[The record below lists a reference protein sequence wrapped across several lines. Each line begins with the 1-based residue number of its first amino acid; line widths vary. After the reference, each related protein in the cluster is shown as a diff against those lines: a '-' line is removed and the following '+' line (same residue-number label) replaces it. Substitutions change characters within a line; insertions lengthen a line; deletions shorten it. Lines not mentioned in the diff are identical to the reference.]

1 MKQIQPISIWV
12 NGSEK
17 QGSFLSAISEDNLK
31 DSAKFY
37 WQIFEGITNE
47 NDELVSGSQLASGN
61 LVMSGADY
69 ENWNNDPSINEA
81 AYIWVASQLGLT
93 LI

>member
-1 MKQIQPISIWV
+1 MKNIQPISIWV

-17 QGSFLSAISEDNLK
+17 TGSILSAITEDNLK

-37 WQIFEGITNE
+37 WQIFESVTDE
-47 NDELVSGSQLASGN
+47 NDNVTQGAQLAFGN
-61 LVMSGADY
+61 LIMSGYDY
-69 ENWNNDPSINEA
+69 ENWNSDPDINEA
-81 AYIWVASQLGLT
+81 AYIWIAAQLSLT